1 MSSHQYHQIANLLEK
16 MTSTDK
22 DFRFM
27 ATNDLMMELQKD
39 SIILDDD
46 SEKKV
51 VRMVLKLLEDKNGE
65 VQNLAVKCLGPL
77 VNKVKENQVE
87 TIVDSLCANMMS
99 NTEQL
104 RDISSIGLKTVIAE
118 LPQSSNSLAPNV
130 CQRITGKLSTAIEK
144 EDVSVKLESLDIL
157 ADLLSRFGEFL
168 IPFHSTILKALIPQL
183 ASSRQA
189 VRKRTIVALSFL
201 LIQANSNA
209 YNGVIDHLLD
219 GLEKPPNPATI
230 RTYIQCLASICRQA
244 GHRLCNHTI
253 KRSMRVLEQY
263 SEQDDDELRE
273 FCLQACEAF
282 VMRCPDAIHPH
293 ISMIL
298 ALCLKYVTYDPNYNY
313 ETDDGDTGFAM
324 DTEDDEYV
332 DSEEYSDDDDMSWK
346 VRRAAAKCLEVLIAT
361 RQELIEDF
369 YRTLSPALIARFK
382 EREEN
387 VKSDIFH
394 AYVALLKSTR
404 LTDDVT
410 PDPDSMDQISGPTS
424 LLMEQLPLIVKAV
437 QPLMRE
443 KSMKTRQD
451 CFLLLRE
458 LLNSLPGALGPHLD
472 SVVPGISYS
481 LNDKSSTSNMKIES
495 LGFLYSLLQGHPP
508 NVFHPHIPSLVPLVV
523 TSVFDP
529 FYKIATEA
537 LMVLQQLVKVIRPL
551 DTNDSK
557 SGFDASSFVG
567 PVYSCTLQKLK
578 VTDVDQEVKER
589 AIACMGQII
598 ANMGDMLKPE
608 LSVCLPIFMERLKNE
623 VTRLSSV
630 KALTMIAAST
640 LRIDLT
646 PILHDV
652 LPTLGTFLRK
662 NHRAL
667 KLHSLDLINK
677 IVINYSSNFEPN
689 LLQTAIVEIPP
700 LISDTDLHVAQY
712 SLTLLSTVAQ
722 RQPQALVG
730 IHEQFLPSVLILV
743 RSPLLQGAALNCTLE
758 LFQALVQ
765 TQLPGLDYHSLVS
778 KLMAPVLIGGDMS
791 SRSSSTSPSEQLQLH
806 KQAYHSSAKCIA
818 ALTQQ
823 CSQVATPLA
832 TKLITDL
839 QKRNDTEV
847 IFCLLTIGEIG
858 RHFDLSSIQVLP
870 QTIIECFGATSE
882 DVKAAASHALGAVS
896 VGSLQTY
903 LPLILK
909 EIEVQPKRQYLLL
922 HSLKEVISSLS
933 VTPSG
938 LAQLLPSVP
947 SIWTQ
952 LFKHC
957 ECSEE
962 GSRNVVAECLGKLV
976 LVNPEELLPQLQ
988 QALRSE
994 SATMR
999 TVVVSSIKF
1008 TISDQP
1014 QPIDVLLKQSI
1025 GEFLFALRDPE
1036 PQVRRV
1042 ALVAFNSAVHNKP
1055 SLVRDLLPT
1064 LLPWLYSETKVK
1076 SELIREVEMGPFKH
1090 TVDDGLDIRKAA
1102 FECMYTLLEQGL
1114 DRVDVM
1120 QFLDH
1125 VQAGLCDHY
1134 DIKMLTYLMTAR
1146 LAVLCP
1152 DKVLLR
1158 LDQFIQQLRDTC
1170 THKVKANSVKQ
1181 EYEKQDE
1188 LKRSAL
1194 RAVSALSQIP
1204 KAKKNQH
1211 LIDFLKSIKETPE
1224 LSKIFEYIQKDS
1236 VTGGSEIILMD
1247 QS

>member
-1 MSSHQYHQIANLLEK
+1 MASHHYHQIANLLEK
-16 MTSTDK
+16 MTSSDK

-27 ATNDLMMELQKD
+27 ATNDLMTELQKD
-39 SIILDDD
+39 SIKLDDE

-87 TIVDSLCANMMS
+87 TIVDSLCANMIS

-104 RDISSIGLKTVIAE
+104 RDISSIGLKTVISE
-118 LPQSSNSLAPNV
+118 LPQASNSLAPNV
-130 CQRITGKLSTAIEK
+130 CQRITGKLGNAIEK
-144 EDVSVKLESLDIL
+144 EDVSVKLEALDIL
-157 ADLLSRFGEFL
+157 SDLLSRFGDFL
-168 IPFHSTILKALIPQL
+168 VPFHPAILKALVPQL
-183 ASSRQA
+183 GSSRQA
-189 VRKRTIVALSFL
+189 VRKRTIVALSHL
-201 LIQANSNA
+201 LTLANTNA
-209 YNGVIDHLLD
+209 YNGVIDHLLE
-219 GLEKPPNPATI
+219 GLEKPQNQGAI

-244 GHRLCNHTI
+244 GHRLCTRI
-253 KRSMRVLEQY
+253 ERAMFLLKQY
-263 SEQDDDELRE
+263 SQRDDDELRE

-282 VMRCPDAIHPH
+282 VLRCPDAIGPH
-293 ISMIL
+293 IPMIL
-298 ALCLKYVTYDPNYNY
+298 ELCMKYVTYDPNYNY
-313 ETDDGDTGFAM
+313 EADDGESGVAM
-324 DTEDDEYV
+324 DTEDEEYV

-346 VRRAAAKCLEVLIAT
+346 VRRAAAKCLEALIST
-361 RQELIEDF
+361 RHELIEDF
-369 YRTLSPALIARFK
+369 YRDLSPALISRFK

-394 AYVALLKSTR
+394 AYIALLKNTR
-404 LTDDVT
+404 PTDDISH
-410 PDPDSMDQISGPTS
+410 DPDSMEQVPGPIS
-424 LLMEQLPLIVKAV
+424 LLQDQVPAIVKAI

-458 LLNSLPGALGPHLD
+458 LLNALPGALGNHLNNIM
-472 SVVPGISYS
+472 PGIQYS
-481 LNDKSSTSNMKIES
+481 LSDKNSSSNMKIDALS
-495 LGFLYSLLQGHPP
+495 FLCSLLQGHNPQ
-508 NVFHPHIPSLVPLVV
+508 VFDSHIPMLVPLVV
-523 TSVFDP
+523 NAVFDP

-537 LMVLQQLVKVIRPL
+537 LLVLQQLVKVIRPL
-551 DTNDSK
+551 DVRTNGYEVPK
-557 SGFDASSFVG
+557 FDLEKLYSS
-567 PVYSCTLQKLK
+567 TLQKLK
-578 VTDVDQEVKER
+578 ATDVDQEVKER

-598 ANMGDMLKPE
+598 ANMGDLLKAE
-608 LSVCLPIFMERLKNE
+608 LPTCLPIFMERLKNE

-630 KALTMIAAST
+630 KALTMIAGSP
-640 LRIDLT
+640 LHIDLS
-646 PILHDV
+646 PILKDV
-652 LPTLGTFLRK
+652 LPALGSFLRK
-662 NHRAL
+662 NQRAL
-667 KLHSLDLINK
+667 KLNSLTLLNTLVD
-677 IVINYSSNFEPN
+677 NYSHLFGPQ
-689 LLQTAIVEIPP
+689 LLQIAISEIPA
-700 LISDTDLHVAQY
+700 LLTDADLHVAQL
-712 SLTLLSTVAQ
+712 SLVLLTTTAR

-730 IHEQFLPSVLILV
+730 IHDQFLPSVLVLV
-743 RSPLLQGAALNCTLE
+743 RSPLLQGAALTCTLD
-758 LFQALVQ
+758 LFQALVKAK
-765 TQLPGLDYHSLVS
+765 LPGLGYHQLLE
-778 KLMAPVLIGGDMS
+778 KLMEPILNGG
-791 SRSSSTSPSEQLQLH
+791 SPEQLH
-806 KQAYHSSAKCIA
+806 KQAYHSLAKCVA
-818 ALTQQ
+818 ALTLQ
-823 CSQVATPLA
+823 SPNEAVPLA
-832 TKLITDL
+832 SQLLNDL
-839 QKRNDTEV
+839 QKRQGDTHLV
-847 IFCLLTIGEIG
+847 FCLLTIGEIG
-858 RHFDLSSIQVLP
+858 RHFDLSSIDSLP
-870 QTIIECFGATSE
+870 KIIIDCFGANSE
-882 DVKAAASHALGAVS
+882 DVKGAASHALGAVA
-896 VGSLQTY
+896 VGSLQCF

-909 EIEVQPKRQYLLL
+909 EIEAQPKRQYLLL

-933 VTPSG
+933 NTPNG
-938 LAQLLPSVP
+938 LEQLLPSVP
-947 SIWTQ
+947 SIWAQ

-976 LVNPEELLPQLQ
+976 LVNPEELLPRLQ
-988 QALRSE
+988 QALHSE
-994 SATMR
+994 SALMR
-999 TVVVSSIKF
+999 TAVVSSVKF

-1014 QPIDVLLKQSI
+1014 QPFDLLLKQCI

-1036 PQVRRV
+1036 PSVRRV

-1076 SELIREVEMGPFKH
+1076 GELIREVEMGPFKH

-1152 DKVLLR
+1152 DDVLLR
-1158 LDQFIQQLRDTC
+1158 LDQFVQQLRDTC

-1194 RAVSALSQIP
+1194 RAVSALAQIP
-1204 KAKKNQH
+1204 KADKNQQ
-1211 LIDFLKSIKETPE
+1211 LADFLKSIKDTPE
-1224 LSKIFEYIQKDS
+1224 LNKIYDYVQKDS
-1236 VTGGSEIILMD
+1236 LSNNNSESISMD

>member
-1 MSSHQYHQIANLLEK
+1 MASHQYHQIAHLLEK

-27 ATNDLMMELQKD
+27 ATNDLMTELQKD
-39 SIILDDD
+39 SIILDDE

-87 TIVDSLCANMMS
+87 TIVDSLCGNMMS
-99 NTEQL
+99 NMEQL

-130 CQRITGKLSTAIEK
+130 CQRITGKLSNAIEK
-144 EDVSVKLESLDIL
+144 EDISVKLESLDIL
-157 ADLLSRFGEFL
+157 SDLLSRFGEFL
-168 IPFHSTILKALIPQL
+168 VPFHSTILKALMPQL
-183 ASSRQA
+183 ASPRQA
-189 VRKRTIVALSFL
+189 VRKRTIVGLSFL

-209 YNGVIDHLLD
+209 YNGVIDHLLE
-219 GLEKPPNPATI
+219 GLEKPPNPGAI
-230 RTYIQCLASICRQA
+230 RTYIQCLASICRHA
-244 GHRLCNHTI
+244 GHRLCNHI
-253 KRSMRVLEQY
+253 DRSMHLLKQY
-263 SEQDDDELRE
+263 SQRDDDELRE
-273 FCLQACEAF
+273 YCLHACEAF
-282 VMRCPDAIHPH
+282 VSRCPDAIKPH
-293 ISMIL
+293 IPMIL
-298 ALCLKYVTYDPNYNY
+298 ELCLKYLTYDPNYNY
-313 ETDDGDTGFAM
+313 EADEVEAGIAM
-324 DTEDDEYV
+324 DTEEEEYV

-346 VRRAAAKCLEVLIAT
+346 VRRAAAKCLEVLIYN
-361 RQELIEDF
+361 RHELIEDF
-369 YRTLSPALIARFK
+369 YRNLSPALIARFK

-394 AYVALLKSTR
+394 AYVALLKNTR
-404 LTDDVT
+404 PNNELTQ
-410 PDPDSMDQISGPTS
+410 DPDSMEQISAPTS
-424 LLMEQLPLIVKAV
+424 LLIEQLPQIIKAI

-472 SVVPGISYS
+472 SIVPGISYS
-481 LNDKSSTSNMKIES
+481 LNDKNSTSNMKIES
-495 LGFLYSLLQGHPP
+495 LGFLCSLLQGHQPH
-508 NVFHPHIPSLVPLVV
+508 VFHRHIPILVPLVV

-529 FYKIATEA
+529 FYKISTEA
-537 LMVLQQLVKVIRPL
+537 LLVLQQLVKVIRP
-551 DTNDSK
+551 SEMEIK
-557 SGFDASSFVG
+557 SDFDVTPFVTQ
-567 PVYSCTLQKLK
+567 VYSCTLQKLK

-598 ANMGDMLKPE
+598 SNMGDLLQSE
-608 LSVCLPIFMERLKNE
+608 LCVCLPIFMERLKNE

-630 KALTMIAAST
+630 KALTMIAASH
-640 LRIDLT
+640 LRIDLS

-652 LPTLGTFLRK
+652 LPTLGSFLRK

-677 IVINYSSNFEPN
+677 IVINYSSSIEPK
-689 LLQTAIVEIPP
+689 LLQASIVEVPP
-700 LISDTDLHVAQY
+700 LISDSDLHVAQY
-712 SLTLLSTVAQ
+712 TLILLSTTA
-722 RQPQALVG
+722 RIQPEALVG
-730 IHEQFLPSVLILV
+730 IHEQFLPPILTLV
-743 RSPLLQGAALNCTLE
+743 RSPLLQGTALNCTLD
-758 LFQALVQ
+758 LFQSLVQ

-778 KLMAPVLIGGDMS
+778 QLMEPVLMGSDL
-791 SRSSSTSPSEQLQLH
+791 STKNAMERQNEQLH

-823 CSQVATPLA
+823 CPLVATPLA
-832 TKLITDL
+832 TKLITEI
-839 QKRNDTEV
+839 QNRVTNDTQI

-858 RHFDLSSIQVLP
+858 RHFDLSAIQVLP

-882 DVKAAASHALGAVS
+882 DVKAAASYALGAVS

-909 EIEVQPKRQYLLL
+909 EIESQPKRQYLLL

-933 VTPSG
+933 TTPNG
-938 LAQLLPSVP
+938 LALLLPSVP

-957 ECSEE
+957 EYSEE

-976 LVNPEELLPQLQ
+976 LVNPEGLLPELQ
-988 QALRSE
+988 KALRSE

-999 TVVVSSIKF
+999 TIVVSSVKF

-1014 QPIDVLLKQSI
+1014 QPIDILLKQSI

-1036 PQVRRV
+1036 PSVRRV

-1055 SLVRDLLPT
+1055 SLVRELLPT

-1114 DRVDVM
+1114 ERVDIM

-1152 DKVLLR
+1152 EKVLLR

-1204 KAKKNQH
+1204 KANKNQQ
-1211 LIDFLKSIKETPE
+1211 LVDFLKSIKETPE
-1224 LSKIFEYIQKDS
+1224 LSKIYDYVQKDS
-1236 VTGGSEIILMD
+1236 LAGSTDIDMD

>member
-1 MSSHQYHQIANLLEK
+1 MASHQYHQIANLLEK

-27 ATNDLMMELQKD
+27 ATNDLMTELQKD
-39 SIILDDD
+39 SIILDDE

-87 TIVDSLCANMMS
+87 TIVDSLCGNMMS

-118 LPQSSNSLAPNV
+118 LPQSTNSLAPNV

-157 ADLLSRFGEFL
+157 SDLLSRFGEFL
-168 IPFHSTILKALIPQL
+168 VPFHSTILKALMPQL
-183 ASSRQA
+183 ASPRQA
-189 VRKRTIVALSFL
+189 VRKRTIVGLSFL

-209 YNGVIDHLLD
+209 YNGVIDHLLE
-219 GLEKPPNPATI
+219 GLENPPNPGAI

-244 GHRLCNHTI
+244 GHRLCSHI
-253 KRSMRVLEQY
+253 DRAMHLLRQY
-263 SEQDDDELRE
+263 SQRDDDELRE

-282 VMRCPDAIHPH
+282 VMRCPEAINPH
-293 ISMIL
+293 IPMIL
-298 ALCLKYVTYDPNYNY
+298 ELCLKYVTYDPNYNY
-313 ETDDGDTGFAM
+313 EADDGDTGIAM
-324 DTEDDEYV
+324 DTEEDEYV

-361 RQELIEDF
+361 RPELIEDF
-369 YRTLSPALIARFK
+369 YRNLSPALIARFK

-394 AYVALLKSTR
+394 AYVALLKNTR
-404 LTDDVT
+404 PTDEIAH
-410 PDPDSMDQISGPTS
+410 DPDSMEQVSGPTS
-424 LLMEQLPLIVKAV
+424 LLIEQLPQIIKAI

-458 LLNSLPGALGPHLD
+458 LLNSLPGALGPHLE
-472 SVVPGISYS
+472 SIVPGISYS

-495 LGFLYSLLQGHPP
+495 LGFLYSLLQGHQPQ
-508 NVFHPHIPSLVPLVV
+508 VFHSHIPLLVPLVV

-537 LMVLQQLVKVIRPL
+537 LMVLQQLVKVIRPVG
-551 DTNDSK
+551 NDAGK
-557 SGFDASSFVG
+557 SNGDFDVSPFVSQ
-567 PVYSCTLQKLK
+567 VYSCTLQKLK

-598 ANMGDMLKPE
+598 ANMGDTLKSE
-608 LSVCLPIFMERLKNE
+608 LAVCLPIFMERLKNE

-630 KALTMIAAST
+630 KALTMIAASP

-677 IVINYSSNFEPN
+677 IVINYSCSFDSN

-700 LISDTDLHVAQY
+700 LISDSDLHVAQY
-712 SLTLLSTVAQ
+712 SLTLLSTTA
-722 RQPQALVG
+722 RMQPQALVG
-730 IHEQFLPSVLILV
+730 IHEQFLPSVLLLV
-743 RSPLLQGAALNCTLE
+743 RSPLLQGSALNCTLE

-765 TQLPGLDYHSLVS
+765 TQLSGLDYQSLVS
-778 KLMAPVLIGGDMS
+778 KLMEPVLIGSDA
-791 SRSSSTSPSEQLQLH
+791 SSTRPTEPIQLH

-823 CSQVATPLA
+823 CPQVATPLA

-839 QKRNDTEV
+839 QKRNDTQV

-909 EIEVQPKRQYLLL
+909 EIEAQPKRQYLLL

-933 VTPSG
+933 TTPAG

-999 TVVVSSIKF
+999 TVVVSSVKF

-1014 QPIDVLLKQSI
+1014 QPIDVLLKQNI
-1025 GEFLFALRDPE
+1025 GEFLFALRDPD
-1036 PQVRRV
+1036 PPVRRV

-1158 LDQFIQQLRDTC
+1158 LDQFVQQLRDTC

-1194 RAVSALSQIP
+1194 RAVSALSKIP
-1204 KAKKNQH
+1204 KANKNQQ

-1224 LSKIFEYIQKDS
+1224 LFKIYDYVQKDS
-1236 VTGGSEIILMD
+1236 ITGSSDIIAMD